1 MTALDEETSI
11 AQPTTERP
19 SSMPKHVA
27 RTLIT
32 NSTAN
37 VARIAVTAL
46 VSILLPAY
54 LTHHLPVTLYS
65 AWILIL
71 QLSAYVGY
79 LDLGVQTAVSK
90 YIAEYD
96 AKQDVPGCGRC
107 ASAGLMIM
115 LGAGV
120 LGLLLT
126 AVLAWQVPVIFHK
139 MPDRLYGDVRLS
151 ILFVG
156 SSLSVSLAT
165 SVFVA
170 IFLGLQ
176 RYHVPMVITMVSRLL
191 FGAVICLAVA
201 LHSSLAVMGAAAA
214 CVNLLTALL
223 QIEAWRRRA
232 QHIRVSLRLF
242 DAGML
247 KKMINYC
254 GVLSVWS
261 VCMLFV
267 GGLDLTI
274 VGHYAF
280 SETAYYAIAASPT
293 SLILM
298 VIAALMGPLLPATSA
313 LSVLRTP
320 AQMGS
325 LLLKTTRYATTI
337 LLLTGM
343 PIIVIGY
350 LVLRLWVGPVYALH
364 SVLFLRVL
372 VIANLIRNLCSP
384 YATMVVAT
392 NRQRVATAAAV
403 SEGVVNLS
411 SSLWLVQHVG
421 AVGVALG
428 TLLGAIAGVAVHFGV
443 SMLYTRTTL
452 GISRADLFL
461 KGMCRPATVGLP
473 SLLLVWFWWRSAPP
487 AMTASVYIVWITS
500 TLLFAWYV
508 AFDQNDRA
516 AAIRLIAK
524 HADILQRPV

>member
-1 MTALDEETSI
+1 M
-11 AQPTTERP
+11 PTL
-19 SSMPKHVA
+19 A
-27 RTLIT
+27 I
-32 NSTAN
+32 
-37 VARIAVTAL
+37 
-46 VSILLPAY
+46 
-54 LTHHLPVTLYS
+54 
-65 AWILIL
+65 WI
-71 QLSAYVGY
+71 S
-79 LDLGVQTAVSK
+79 GVQTAVSK

-325 LLLKTTRYATTI
+325 LLLKNHSICHYDSFADRHAHHSDWIFSASAMGGDLSMRYIACCFFVFSLSRISSETCVR
-337 LLLTGM
+337 LMPLWSWQRTGS
-343 PIIVIGY
+343 G
-350 LVLRLWVGPVYALH
+350 
-364 SVLFLRVL
+364 S
-372 VIANLIRNLCSP
+372 
-384 YATMVVAT
+384 
-392 NRQRVATAAAV
+392 Q
-403 SEGVVNLS
+403 
-411 SSLWLVQHVG
+411 
-421 AVGVALG
+421 
-428 TLLGAIAGVAVHFGV
+428 
-443 SMLYTRTTL
+443 
-452 GISRADLFL
+452 
-461 KGMCRPATVGLP
+461 LP
-473 SLLLVWFWWRSAPP
+473 LP
-487 AMTASVYIVWITS
+487 
-500 TLLFAWYV
+500 
-508 AFDQNDRA
+508 
-516 AAIRLIAK
+516 
-524 HADILQRPV
+524 